1 MAEIVHDFFPLMR
14 VYKDGRIERL
24 AGEVFVPPES
34 DPETGVQIKDVEI
47 DPQINL
53 SARLYLPKNVDP
65 VQKIPLFVYFHGG
78 GFVIE
83 SAFSPTYHKYLSL
96 VAAEAKVA
104 IVSVNYRLAPEYP
117 LPIAHEDSWLALKWV
132 TSHANGDGREPWLK
146 DNADFNRVYLGG
158 DSAGGNIAHHIAI
171 RLGLEKLDGVKIDG
185 IFLACP
191 FFWGKDPIDGEGEN
205 LLAKDFVEDLVLSG
219 NPNSTGLD
227 KDPIDG
233 EGENLGAKDLFE
245 KLWLFVN
252 PNSSGLDDPLINPE
266 KDPKLSGL
274 GCEKVLVYVA
284 GKDPLRF
291 RGLYYKE
298 ALEKSGWPG
307 TVEVVEVKDKA
318 HVFHLF
324 VPEAEEAMAMLKKL
338 ASFLNQS

>member
-1 MAEIVHDFFPLMR
+1 MCNYTVTSKQDMCNYNYTVAT
-14 VYKDGRIERL
+14 KQRL

-34 DPETGVQIKDVEI
+34 DHETGVQIKDVQI
-47 DPQINL
+47 DPEINL

-96 VAAEAKVA
+96 VEAEAKVA

-117 LPIAHEDSWLALKWV
+117 LPIAYEDSWLALKWV

-171 RLGLEKLDGVKIDG
+171 RVGLEKLEGVKIEG

-191 FFWGKDPIDGEGEN
+191 SFWGKDPID
-205 LLAKDFVEDLVLSG
+205 AR
-219 NPNSTGLD
+219 
-227 KDPIDG
+227 
-233 EGENLGAKDLFE
+233 
-245 KLWLFVN
+245 
-252 PNSSGLDDPLINPE
+252 GLDDPLINPE
-266 KDPKLSGL
+266 KDPKLSSL
-274 GCEKVLVYVA
+274 GCDKVVVYVA
-284 GKDPLRF
+284 GKDSLRF
-291 RGLYYKE
+291 RGFYYKE
-298 ALEKSGWPG
+298 VLEKSGWPG
-307 TVEVVEVKDKA
+307 MVEVVEVKDEE
-318 HVFHLF
+318 HVFHLSAT
-324 VPEAEEAMAMLKKL
+324 EAENAMAMMKKL
-338 ASFLNQS
+338 VSFLNQS

>member
-1 MAEIVHDFFPLMR
+1 MAEIAHDFFPLIR

-24 AGEVFVPPES
+24 MGESLVPAES
-34 DPETGVQIKDVEI
+34 DPETGVHIKDVEI
-47 DPQINL
+47 DPEINL

-78 GFVIE
+78 AFAIE
-83 SAFSPTYHKYLSL
+83 SASSPTYHKHLSM
-96 VAAEAKVA
+96 VAAEANVV

-117 LPIAHEDSWLALKWV
+117 LPIAYEDSWVALKWV
-132 TSHANGDGREPWLK
+132 TAHANGDGHEPWLK
-146 DNADFNRVYLGG
+146 DHADFNRVYFGG
-158 DSAGGNIAHHIAI
+158 DSAGGNIAHNVAI
-171 RLGLEKLDGVKIDG
+171 RVGLEKLEGVKLDG

-191 FFWGKDPIDGEGEN
+191 FFWGKDPIDGE
-205 LLAKDFVEDLVLSG
+205 A
-219 NPNSTGLD
+219 
-227 KDPIDG
+227 
-233 EGENLGAKDLFE
+233 ENLGAQNYIE

-266 KDPKLSGL
+266 KNPKLSSL

-284 GKDPLRF
+284 GKDPLRY
-291 RGLYYKE
+291 RGFYYKE

-307 TVEVVEVKDKA
+307 TVEFVEIKDEE

-324 VPEAEEAMAMLKKL
+324 APTAEKAMGVVKKL
-338 ASFLNQS
+338 VSFLNQS

>member
-24 AGEVFVPPES
+24 TGEGFVPPES
-34 DPETGVQIKDVEI
+34 NPETGLQIKDVET

-53 SARLYLPKNVDP
+53 SARLYLPKIVDT

-83 SAFSPTYHKYLSL
+83 SASSPSYHKHLSK
-96 VAAEAKVA
+96 VAAEANVV

-117 LPIAHEDSWLALKWV
+117 LPIAYEDSWLALKWV
-132 TSHANGDGREPWLK
+132 ASHANGDGHEPWLK
-146 DNADFNRVYLGG
+146 DHADFNRVYFGG

-171 RLGLEKLDGVKIDG
+171 RVGLEKLDGVKLEG

-191 FFWGKDPIDGEGEN
+191 SFWGKDPIDGEGEI
-205 LLAKDFVEDLVLSG
+205 LGAKDFVE
-219 NPNSTGLD
+219 
-227 KDPIDG
+227 
-233 EGENLGAKDLFE
+233 
-245 KLWLFVN
+245 KLWLFAN

-266 KDPKLSGL
+266 KDPKLCSL
-274 GCEKVLVYVA
+274 GCDKVVVYVA

-291 RGLYYKE
+291 RGFYYKE
-298 ALEKSGWPG
+298 VLEKSGWPG
-307 TVEVVEVKDKA
+307 TVEVVEVKDEE

-324 VPEAEEAMAMLKKL
+324 ATEAENSMAMMK
-338 ASFLNQS
+338 N